1 MARSGDVR
9 RLATAGAMLVLV
21 GALGGCV
28 ETTQQKNARAQLQ
41 DDRLLASRSSV
52 HVMRQDANI
61 AVLKVRTLRSLGRGA
76 VAATLRNDDG
86 RPVSDLPLSVGL
98 YTPGGHATYLNRQ
111 PELPYF
117 QTHIAGIGGKAEATW
132 VFSSASPIPAGRVF
146 VRVGSPAI
154 PLDRSVTQ
162 LPAIV
167 SSVTSV
173 RSSGRDRTTV
183 SGQIEN
189 RSEAPQDGLEVY
201 AYALSG
207 DRLVAAG
214 TAPLDSLDS
223 GATQAVQ
230 VPLVG
235 KPGSSAVHLEIP
247 PTNLR

>member
-1 MARSGDVR
+1 MRSGDVR

-21 GALGGCV
+21 ATFGGCV

-52 HVMRQDANI
+52 HVTRPDPNI
-61 AVLKVRTLRSLGRGA
+61 AVLNVRPLRGPAGGA
-76 VAATLRNDDG
+76 IAVTLRNEG
-86 RPVSDLPLSVGL
+86 ARPVSDLPLSMGVQ
-98 YTPGGHATYLNRQ
+98 TRGGHITYLNRQ

-117 QTHIAGIGGKAEATW
+117 QTHIAGVGGKAEATW
-132 VFSSASPIPAGRVF
+132 VFTSASSIPNGRVF
-146 VRVGSPAI
+146 VRVGVPAI
-154 PLDRSVTQ
+154 PVDKAVTK
-162 LPAIV
+162 LPAITP
-167 SSVTSV
+167 SLTSL
-173 RSSGRDRTTV
+173 RSRGRDRATV
-183 SGQIEN
+183 GAQIEN

>member
-1 MARSGDVR
+1 MVRSGDVR

-86 RPVSDLPLSVGL
+86 RPVSDLPLSVGV
-98 YTPGGHATYLNRQ
+98 YTPGGHTTYLNRQ

-162 LPAIV
+162 LPAIA

-173 RSSGRDRTTV
+173 RSRGLDRTTV

-189 RSEAPQDGLEVY
+189 HSEAPQDGLEVY

-214 TAPLDSLDS
+214 TALVESL
-223 GATQAVQ
+223 GAGAKQAVQ
-230 VPLVG
+230 IALLG
-235 KPGSSAVHLEIP
+235 SPGPSAVRLETP
-247 PTNLR
+247 PTNVR